1 MPSDPIWTYH
11 PAFGIVHPSGC
22 NVCLSYMRHVA
33 VATQL
38 DAQDTSL
45 RVAIKDRDGQ
55 ISFQYLNGVSE
66 GIRLRTQDL
75 DDSTADLLAKYRA
88 ERDEVLEMMKLRTAQ
103 LVAAEEELYQ
113 LKEQFKEL
121 QALLDDT
128 AIIATSA
135 SLSACVETSTYH
147 TLNVQNA
154 ETSREDQ
161 IKPIHTRSLPTPPPT
176 PSSTTKS
183 ASLSSWSS
191 GQDRTSYEAATHS
204 NAGLSNVLHFPPVFN
219 SEPSE
224 PAWES
229 MGVYSLQE
237 LAVLLRKARA
247 GDEQAFM
254 TVDTIYTTAQSI
266 PELDRTPYQQFVVL
280 EWEPQSFPSTC
291 ASSPTLTVGN
301 QCQTNDV
308 ESSVPE
314 IFVDSSRWG
323 IGFILNGQW
332 LAWKL
337 MPGWETD
344 GRDNNWAELVAVEL
358 GLLVIASAGFQPQTV
373 IVRSDNT
380 GVVAA
385 LRKGSSKHPRQPEV
399 LRRIKAITQSHRFDL
414 DIRWISSGR
423 NPADQP
429 SRGHLPPHA
438 LRFPSTIDL
447 PHQLLPFLSNL
458 T

>member
-229 MGVYSLQE
+229 MG
-237 LAVLLRKARA
+237 
-247 GDEQAFM
+247 
-254 TVDTIYTTAQSI
+254 
-266 PELDRTPYQQFVVL
+266 
-280 EWEPQSFPSTC
+280 
-291 ASSPTLTVGN
+291 N